1 MPPLELRSRVTQ
13 MPEEERFAELGKAA
27 RQSVIESLPGGWTFD
42 GKRVL
47 DFGCGAGRVLRWFTA
62 EAERCEFLACEID
75 AASVAW
81 LENNL
86 SPPFEVFRSEPEPP
100 LPLESGSLDLIYATS
115 VFTHLDSSWSR
126 WLVEL
131 HRLLRPHGL
140 LLATFLG
147 DGIWPQGY
155 AGRKGV
161 PYDERV
167 GMYVEAPWRGF
178 VDAHGPA
185 VWHSE
190 WWLRE
195 HWGRLFEIDHL
206 ETKGFNPLP
215 GGHGGQGYALMRPR
229 EVELAPEDLEHPADD
244 PRELPAALQAAE
256 LLRQEFAEQMHHTLA
271 ERDRARGERDDAAD
285 TLRAVRSSRIMRMSE
300 PARRGW
306 YRLRGRR

>member
-1 MPPLELRSRVTQ
+1 MPD
-13 MPEEERFAELGKAA
+13 EERFAELGKSA
-27 RQSVIESLPGGWTFD
+27 RQSVIESLPRGWTFD
-42 GKRVL
+42 DKRVL

-81 LENNL
+81 LEKNL

-161 PYDERV
+161 PYDEGI

-195 HWGRLFEIDHL
+195 HWGRLFEMVDL
-206 ETKGFNPLP
+206 ETRGFNPVLEV
-215 GGHGGQGYALMRPR
+215 HGGQGYVLMRPR
-229 EVELAPEDLEHPADD
+229 EVELAPEDLEQPADD

-256 LLRQEFAEQMHHTLA
+256 LLRREFREQMHHTLA